1 MEERF
6 LSQELI
12 ARLRKMARTG
22 TSVRELIQEVRNYSR
37 TDDGLSLVVDRY
49 LKRAF
54 LLSLGNVRHVEGSSC
69 LGGSLYND
77 NQIDELLLPLIAA
90 SRHQWESDTHV

>member
-1 MEERF
+1 MEKRF

-12 ARLRKMARTG
+12 ARLRQMARNG
-22 TSVRELIQEVRNYSR
+22 TSVRELIQEVRNQQG

-49 LKRAF
+49 LKEAF
-54 LLSLGNVRHVEGSSC
+54 LLSLADVRHVEGSSC
-69 LGGSLYND
+69 LGGSLYDN

-90 SRHQWESDTHV
+90 SRNQWENGTPI